1 MVEKIIR
8 TRLNLGNGHYEIMA
22 ISEVEMA
29 ISMVTEQALRVN
41 KNSVHILIIVA
52 DCIFV
57 TLFKSSIN
65 SINRMMYLRMSI
77 LFCLYLQILN
87 IEVIV

>member
-29 ISMVTEQALRVN
+29 ISMVTEQALKLLRCGN
-41 KNSVHILIIVA
+41 ILSTIVP
-52 DCIFV
+52 
-57 TLFKSSIN
+57 
-65 SINRMMYLRMSI
+65 
-77 LFCLYLQILN
+77 
-87 IEVIV
+87 

>member
-1 MVEKIIR
+1 MVEKIIQ

-57 TLFKSSIN
+57 TLFKN